1 MRHRSSTDY
10 PFTSS
15 CSPPRVATTQL
26 LSVTRREAPPVRDFH
41 SLCMLTLK
49 RTRATLSSARHSSP
63 RQPTRTSQGNS
74 AARWDTAALVR
85 LRRQPDRAVQVRSCA
100 VKNRAVSNRNCVA
113 ARRGGEQRNEND
125 QSVTQEAPRGASAV
139 NSIRSAW
146 VDESAR
152 EGRSR
157 SRRANPAGRRAIP
170 GHPADG
176 WRQNGRQSGCP
187 NQGDPP
193 VLGVVK
199 DQQSAQPAG
208 GSQSV
213 RSSEEAGND
222 RGAKG
227 TQEGGSNTNGK
238 SETDRREC
246 RKAGPRR
253 SRPGV
258 NNRRGD
264 DHPNGWCLGTRRR
277 AAPLSQ
283 ETH

>member
-1 MRHRSSTDY
+1 M
-10 PFTSS
+10 
-15 CSPPRVATTQL
+15 
-26 LSVTRREAPPVRDFH
+26 
-41 SLCMLTLK
+41 
-49 RTRATLSSARHSSP
+49 
-63 RQPTRTSQGNS
+63 PTWRGE
-74 AARWDTAALVR
+74 DTAALVR

>member
-1 MRHRSSTDY
+1 MREIRLSGLEGGGAVIRSPYPYPLWSGGSGAVGHR
-10 PFTSS
+10 
-15 CSPPRVATTQL
+15 C
-26 LSVTRREAPPVRDFH
+26 
-41 SLCMLTLK
+41 
-49 RTRATLSSARHSSP
+49 
-63 RQPTRTSQGNS
+63 
-74 AARWDTAALVR
+74 LVR

-100 VKNRAVSNRNCVA
+100 VRNRAVSNRNCVA

>member
-1 MRHRSSTDY
+1 MVGSR
-10 PFTSS
+10 
-15 CSPPRVATTQL
+15 
-26 LSVTRREAPPVRDFH
+26 
-41 SLCMLTLK
+41 
-49 RTRATLSSARHSSP
+49 
-63 RQPTRTSQGNS
+63 
-74 AARWDTAALVR
+74 AAL
-85 LRRQPDRAVQVRSCA
+85 
-100 VKNRAVSNRNCVA
+100 
-113 ARRGGEQRNEND
+113 
-125 QSVTQEAPRGASAV
+125 
-139 NSIRSAW
+139 IRETRPCW
-146 VDESAR
+146 
-152 EGRSR
+152 
-157 SRRANPAGRRAIP
+157 
-170 GHPADG
+170 
-176 WRQNGRQSGCP
+176 
-187 NQGDPP
+187 
-193 VLGVVK
+193 GVVK

-283 ETH
+283 ETHGLESRMRENPPVRFGGRGGGYPLSLPLSFAAGRQTGALGTWSPYPACPLVNYFVTPNLCTVREVNTWPGRSSVVGKSGWFGLSGKCWVSRQTPACFG